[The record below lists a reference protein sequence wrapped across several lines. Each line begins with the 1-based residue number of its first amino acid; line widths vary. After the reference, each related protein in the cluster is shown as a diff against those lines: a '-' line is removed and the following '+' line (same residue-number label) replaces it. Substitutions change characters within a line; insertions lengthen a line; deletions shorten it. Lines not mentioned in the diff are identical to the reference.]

1 MKACIFINE
10 DYYLPQKSPFL
21 LGKTVSTPIYSLWV
35 VMSLQCLGL
44 VLGILVFF
52 SNYVHILNFS
62 FSIPTYY
69 FKLMFYYY
77 FLPKDMSRNATL
89 RIISEYLL
97 DKR

>member
-1 MKACIFINE
+1 MDEFEPA
-10 DYYLPQKSPFL
+10 QAAAL
-21 LGKTVSTPIYSLWV
+21 LGMTLPEQIQTPTDTL
-35 VMSLQCLGL
+35 
-44 VLGILVFF
+44 LGILVIL
-52 SNYVHILNFS
+52 SNYMHILNSS

-97 DKR
+97 DKC